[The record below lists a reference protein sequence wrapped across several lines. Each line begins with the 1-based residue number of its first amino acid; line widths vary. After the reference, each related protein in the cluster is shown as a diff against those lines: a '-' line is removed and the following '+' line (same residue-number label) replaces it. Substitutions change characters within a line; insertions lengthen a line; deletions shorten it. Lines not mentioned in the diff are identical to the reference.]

1 MIGVFNTIKLDGT
14 DIYRGNDFTL
24 EREYIYA
31 GEYETCTG
39 KRIADVVGWR
49 YADLT
54 IEWDT
59 LPQDMLTV
67 VLGLTGLA
75 VNFRFSNELGSTVT
89 ERVIPQVATSQATR
103 FTNPYDGS
111 VMWKNVQLQLKFV
124 NAHNS

>member
-1 MIGVFNTIKLDGT
+1 MIGVFNTIRINGT

-39 KRIADVVGWR
+39 RRISDVIGWR
-49 YADLT
+49 YADTT

-59 LPQDMLTV
+59 LPQDMLSV
-67 VLGLTGLA
+67 ILGLTGLA

-89 ERVIPQVATSQATR
+89 EVVIPQVVTSQATR
-103 FTNPYDGS
+103 YTNPYDGS
-111 VMWKNVQLQLKFV
+111 VIWKNVQLQLKFV
-124 NAHNS
+124 NPHSI